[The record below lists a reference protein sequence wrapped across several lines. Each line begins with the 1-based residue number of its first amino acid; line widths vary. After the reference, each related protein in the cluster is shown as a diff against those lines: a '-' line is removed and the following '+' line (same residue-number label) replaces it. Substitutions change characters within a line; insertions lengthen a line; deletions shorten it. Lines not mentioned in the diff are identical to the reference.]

1 MFQFEYV
8 SNLTFLLLIPIL
20 MVLVVIAWRFRKKAM
35 ERFGNLDLLKKLMP
49 GYSEKRQYL
58 KMGLLLLGLALL
70 IVGWANP
77 QFSNKKEKVKRK
89 GVDVYVALDISQS
102 MMAEDIAPN
111 RLEKA
116 KRFAQNLIEELAGNR
131 IGILYFAGN
140 AYLQVP
146 LTVDYSAAA
155 VMLRSANPN
164 LASSQ
169 GTAIGE
175 AVDFAMRGF
184 EVKDQQNKVLFIIS
198 DGESHDEGAIE
209 KVEEARDNGM
219 LIFTFGVGT
228 TEGSLI
234 PETNRNRSGY
244 VRDKSGNPVKSR
256 LNEEMM
262 VQIAESGGGKYFNLL
277 ENESKIFDAI
287 NSRIEKM
294 QKQEFEQRS
303 FTSFESYFQWLLL
316 PAFLLFLIEFLIP
329 NRKKLVDEK

>member
-1 MFQFEYV
+1 MFRFEYA
-8 SNLTFLLLIPIL
+8 SNLGFLLLIPIL
-20 MVLVVIAWRFRKKAM
+20 LVLVVIAWRFRHKAM
-35 ERFGNLDLLKKLMP
+35 ERFGNMDLLKQLMP
-49 GYSEKRQYL
+49 GYSQNRQYL
-58 KMGLLLLGLALL
+58 KLGLLLSGLTLL

-89 GVDVYVALDISQS
+89 GVDVYLALDISQS

-116 KRFAQNLIEELAGNR
+116 KRFAGNLIEELAGNR

-146 LTVDYSAAA
+146 LTIDYSAASA
-155 VMLRSANPN
+155 MLRSANPN

-209 KVEEARDNGM
+209 KVKEARDNGM
-219 LIFTFGVGT
+219 MIFTFGVGT

-234 PETNRNRSGY
+234 PVNIGNRSDY
-244 VRDKSGNPVKSR
+244 KRDATGNPVKSR

-262 VQIAESGGGKYFNLL
+262 VQIAEAGGGTYFNLL
-277 ENESKIFDAI
+277 ESESKIFEAI

-316 PAFLLFLIEFLIP
+316 PALLLFLAEFLIP
-329 NRKKLVDEK
+329 NRKKIDE

>member
-1 MFQFEYV
+1 VFQFEYV

>member
-1 MFQFEYV
+1 VFKFEYV
-8 SNLTFLLLIPIL
+8 NNLSFLLLIPIL
-20 MVLVVIAWRFRKKAM
+20 IVLVVIAWRFRKKAM

-58 KMGLLLLGLALL
+58 KMGLLLSGLTLL

-89 GVDVYVALDISQS
+89 GVDVYLALDISRS

-116 KRFAQNLIEELAGNR
+116 KRFAQNLMEELAGNR
-131 IGILYFAGN
+131 IGLLYFAGN

-146 LTVDYSAAA
+146 LTIDYSAAA

-209 KVEEARDNGM
+209 KVKEARDNGM

-234 PETNRNRSGY
+234 PVTDNNRSNY
-244 VRDKSGNPVKSR
+244 KRDESGNPVKSR

-262 VQIAESGGGKYFNLL
+262 VQIAEAGGGTYFNLL
-277 ENESKIFDAI
+277 ENESKIFDTI

-329 NRKKLVDEK
+329 NKKKLVDEK